1 MPPEQDSEGRKNDER
16 NEKSS
21 SESRPKSVN
30 SSSASELGKRVN
42 TVGSLG
48 MIPVLLAAGPIIG
61 IFIGQWLDKKFDSS
75 PWLTVLFVILGF
87 VAGVREMIQLLK
99 REKKIEQENK
109 RKDSNDTGSASN

>member
-1 MPPEQDSEGRKNDER
+1 MPPEQDSEGRKNDEQ

-21 SESRPKSVN
+21 SGSRSKSTGSN
-30 SSSASELGKRVN
+30 SASELGKRVN
-42 TVGSLG
+42 TIGSLG

-75 PWLTVLFVILGF
+75 PWLTILFVILGF

-99 REKKIEQENK
+99 REKTIEKEDK
-109 RKDSNDTGSASN
+109 RKDPTDTGDFSN